1 MEWHLRQR
9 QSWDVAHTGWLV
21 AAGEPAW
28 ITREGD
34 PDDHVL
40 ARGAV
45 LRVTAGERVHLGPWQ
60 EGSRP
65 TVVFVAAQDGVG
77 RRGLADRGAPLR
89 RAWGAFGALAAWAR
103 SAASRASRP
112 QGCI

>member
-9 QSWDVAHTGWLV
+9 QFWDVAQTGWLV

-34 PDDHVL
+34 LSDHVL
-40 ARGAV
+40 ARGGV
-45 LRVTAGERVHLGPWQ
+45 LSVRAGERVHLGPWQ
-60 EGSRP
+60 DGNRP
-65 TVVFVAAQDGVG
+65 TVVFVAAQPGAE
-77 RRGLADRGAPLR
+77 RRGRAARTGAWR
-89 RAWGAFGALAAWAR
+89 AFGALAAWAR

>member
-9 QSWDVAHTGWLV
+9 QSWDVAQTGWLV

-45 LRVTAGERVHLGPWQ
+45 LRVAAGERVHLGPWQ
-60 EGSRP
+60 DGSRP
-65 TVVFVAAQDGVG
+65 TVVFVAAQPEAG
-77 RRGLADRGAPLR
+77 RRGLAVREAPVR
-89 RAWGAFGALAAWAR
+89 RALGALAAWAR

-112 QGCI
+112 QGCS